1 MNKSLNLRFEECGEL
16 PNLPAMKRALVG
28 IFFSSILL
36 AGGIGRAADAVT
48 LAAQQEM
55 QDNYKRLTATIE
67 EYQTTQAALQKQ
79 ISALSGEVS
88 KLRDET
94 ARNNNDSSHK
104 ESIRQLGEQIRKVDE
119 ARITDNRRIQEA
131 LERLGETIKK
141 MPVGAPS
148 KRPSTVSDSGV
159 GGSGNAPGK
168 IGGARPSTNSAAE
181 EGFEYEVVS
190 GDRPD
195 VIAAKYKA
203 EKINVTARDI
213 INANKNVDWNK
224 LKVGQKLFIPKLK
237 SN

>member
-1 MNKSLNLRFEECGEL
+1 MNLNFE
-16 PNLPAMKRALVG
+16 ARRAFHIFSTMKRAFVG
-28 IFFSSILL
+28 ILL
-36 AGGIGRAADAVT
+36 SVSLLTTGALRAADAVT

-119 ARITDNRRIQEA
+119 ARIADNKRIQEA

-141 MPVGAPS
+141 MPVGASPR
-148 KRPSTVSDSGV
+148 RPSGVSDSGT
-159 GGSGNAPGK
+159 GGSGGSTTGK

-224 LKVGQKLFIPKLK
+224 LRVGQKLFIPKPK
-237 SN
+237 AG

>member
-1 MNKSLNLRFEECGEL
+1 LNKSLNLPFEERGEFH
-16 PNLPAMKRALVG
+16 NFGAMKRAFVG
-28 IFFSSILL
+28 ICLSASLL
-36 AGGIGRAADAVT
+36 AGAGRAADAVT

-79 ISALSGEVS
+79 ISALSSEIS
-88 KLRDET
+88 KLRDEA

-104 ESIRQLGEQIRKVDE
+104 ESVRQLGEQIRKVDE
-119 ARITDNRRIQEA
+119 TRIADNRRIQEA
-131 LERLGETIKK
+131 LEKLGQTITK
-141 MPVGAPS
+141 MPVSAPS
-148 KRPSTVSDSGV
+148 KGPVRVSDSGTGN
-159 GGSGNAPGK
+159 GGSTTVKGVGTRVSMNA
-168 IGGARPSTNSAAE
+168 SAE
-181 EGFEYEVVS
+181 EGYEYEVVS

-224 LKVGQKLFIPKLK
+224 LKVGQKLFIPKPK
-237 SN
+237 N